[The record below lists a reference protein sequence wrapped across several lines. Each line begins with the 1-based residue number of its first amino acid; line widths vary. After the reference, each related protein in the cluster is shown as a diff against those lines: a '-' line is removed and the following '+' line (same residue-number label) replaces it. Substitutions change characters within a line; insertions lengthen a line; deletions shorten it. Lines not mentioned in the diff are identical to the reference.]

1 MNASNSEQITSAGH
15 KLSAGGHL
23 DVHYLALKD
32 EYDATLRAAGIQS
45 GWSVL
50 DAGAGNGIFLPLMAE
65 LLGAAGRI
73 EAVDL
78 APENVEAIEGLIANQ
93 QFACP
98 ISARTGDMTALP
110 YESGTFD
117 AVWSA
122 NVTQY
127 LDDEELTR
135 AIQEFCR
142 VVKPGGLVAVKE
154 VDISVWQFQ
163 PQDPKLM
170 WRLLD
175 ALSEDRQMSGA
186 MRGTR
191 LTAWFR
197 AAGLENV
204 SAITTLAERR
214 QPLRPVE
221 RDYIRNNLEFLSGLA
236 RTRDLP
242 EADLREWRA
251 IGEAPERLLSDPD
264 FCYREM
270 WVLSLGTVA
279 RGQ

>member
-1 MNASNSEQITSAGH
+1 MSKSSNSDQITSAGH

-23 DVHYLALKD
+23 DLHYLALKD
-32 EYDATLRAAGIQS
+32 EYDATLRAAGIQP

-50 DAGAGNGIFLPLMAE
+50 DAGAGNGVFLPLMAE
-65 LLGAAGRI
+65 LLGAGGRI
-73 EAVDL
+73 EALDL
-78 APENVEAIEGLIANQ
+78 TPENVEAIQGLIASR

-98 ISARTGDMTALP
+98 VSARTGNITALP
-110 YESGTFD
+110 YEIGTFD

-122 NVTQY
+122 NVIQY
-127 LDDEELTR
+127 LSDDELTR
-135 AIQEFCR
+135 TIEEFRR
-142 VVKPGGLVAVKE
+142 VVRPGGLVAVKE
-154 VDISVWQFQ
+154 VDISVWQYQ
-163 PQDPKLM
+163 PQDPKLT

-175 ALSEDRQMSGA
+175 ALSDDKQMSGA

-191 LTAWFR
+191 VPAWFR

-221 RDYIRNNLEFLSGLA
+221 RQYIRNNLEFLSGLA
-236 RTRDLP
+236 RKRDLP
-242 EADLREWRA
+242 EADQHQWKA
-251 IGEAPERLLSDPD
+251 IGEDPDRLLSDPD

-270 WVLSLGTVA
+270 WVLSSGTVPN
-279 RGQ
+279 G